1 MINRGSNQNLLPQ
14 PFNQQ
19 QQQQKKTMPLYVSL
33 FLLIVLSAA
42 FQRFVFPK
50 LRLNG
55 KS

>member
-14 PFNQQ
+14 PFNQ